1 MRHQTGVAQLVT
13 SLEDG
18 AAYVAKKINLGN
30 LNEKERNA
38 ALGEVATTQA
48 EVLRCLQHPNIV
60 AYRESLIEEG
70 ELIIVM
76 EYCEGGDMARQ
87 VKEHKDSGEMLSEA
101 QIMTWFA
108 QLCIALHYVHQKK
121 VMHRDI
127 KTSNVY
133 LTRSGLVKLGDFGIA
148 KVLENTADVAM
159 TVVGTPYYMS
169 PEVVEN
175 RPYSAKSDV
184 WALGCI
190 LYELCTL
197 KHAFVA
203 DNLLG
208 LVFKILRE
216 RYEAIPSVYSAEIST
231 LIK

>member
-1 MRHQTGVAQLVT
+1 M
-13 SLEDG
+13 
-18 AAYVAKKINLGN
+18 AKKIALGN
-30 LNEKERNA
+30 LNEKEQKA
-38 ALGEVATTQA
+38 AQLEVGVTQA
-48 EVLRCLQHPNIV
+48 TVLQKLRHPNIV
-60 AYRESLIEEG
+60 GYKESFIDEG
-70 ELIIVM
+70 ELIIIM
-76 EYCEGGDMARQ
+76 EYCEGGDLAHQ
-87 VKEHKDSGEMLSEA
+87 VKLHKDRNEMIPEA
-101 QIMTWFA
+101 QIMSWFA
-108 QLCIALHYVHQKK
+108 QLCLALHFVHEKK

-133 LTRSGLVKLGDFGIA
+133 LTRSGMVKLGDFGIA

-175 RPYSAKSDV
+175 KPYSAKSDV

-216 RYEAIPSVYSAEIST
+216 KYEQIPSVYSQEIST